1 MSERK
6 NKKDSVVQERLQIL
20 LSRMLQ
26 DEDNKYC
33 VDCDSKGDDYF
44 KFFITYLF
52 IDTLR
57 PLFIPHTTQN

>member
-33 VDCDSKGDDYF
+33 VDCDSKGDES
-44 KFFITYLF
+44 FIIVST
-52 IDTLR
+52 
-57 PLFIPHTTQN
+57 